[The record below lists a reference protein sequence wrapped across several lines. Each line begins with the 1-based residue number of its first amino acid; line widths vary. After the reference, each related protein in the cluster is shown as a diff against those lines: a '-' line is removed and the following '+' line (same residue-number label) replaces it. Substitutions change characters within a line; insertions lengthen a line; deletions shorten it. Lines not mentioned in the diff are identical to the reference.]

1 MAEKHR
7 VLVVED
13 HELWRRRVC
22 SELERVSRYSVAG
35 EVSDGESA
43 IREAEALAPDLILL
57 DIGLEKM
64 NGIEAARAIREAN
77 PSARILFLTAQRS
90 TEIAEAALATG
101 ARGYL
106 LKSEAAGRLE
116 LAVETVLNGGTFV
129 SPGLPP
135 QLAALT
141 KPLSTSDDAWH
152 TAVFRGD
159 EDALVDDYVRFA
171 QAAFHEGK
179 VVVAVCETSRLESIR
194 ERLAAKGVAIA
205 RAIQEKTYVEVDSDP
220 EFSRL
225 MREGCGHEHALRAA
239 ADDILRHAA
248 RASGQERRVA
258 VFGAISPRLWKAG
271 QPDAALRV
279 EQAWDA
285 AAKAMGADVLC
296 GYLIADE
303 RLAEERYGVFREVCA
318 RHDAVHV
325 HQ

>member
-1 MAEKHR
+1 MRAEKQR

-22 SELERVSRYSVAG
+22 SELERVSRYAVAG
-35 EVSDGESA
+35 EASDGEA
-43 IREAEALAPDLILL
+43 ALLEAQRLAPDLILL

-90 TEIAEAALATG
+90 PDIAEAALATG
-101 ARGYL
+101 AGGYL

-129 SPGLPP
+129 SPGVAP
-135 QLAALT
+135 QMAPTRAPSSPT
-141 KPLSTSDDAWH
+141 DAWH
-152 TAVFRGD
+152 TAIFRGD
-159 EDALVDDYVRFA
+159 EDSLVDDYAAYA
-171 QAAFHEGK
+171 QAALHEESA
-179 VVVAVCETSRLESIR
+179 VVAVCETANLGKIR
-194 ERLAAKGVAIA
+194 ERLASKGVAID
-205 RAIQEKTYVEVDSDP
+205 RAIEARRYVEVDSDP

-225 MREGCGHEHALRAA
+225 MRDSCDDEHSLRAA
-239 ADDILRHAA
+239 AADVLTRAA

-258 VFGAISPRLWKAG
+258 LFGAIAPRLWRAG
-271 QPDAALRV
+271 KPAAALRV
-279 EQAWDA
+279 ELAWDA
-285 AAKAMGADVLC
+285 AAKAIGAHMLC
-296 GYLIADE
+296 GYAINDD
-303 RLAEERYGVFREVCA
+303 RLAEDRYGVFRDVCA